1 MIQIHRRKHTPI
13 YVQIGDAIRQQIEH
27 GTLKV
32 GDILSSER
40 ELSEQ
45 LNISRMTVRAAL
57 DKLVQDGLLI
67 RQRGRG
73 TIVAAAKITRSAS
86 AFVSFTE
93 DMQARGF
100 QVYSQVLTFRSES
113 ASPSTAAQLGLG
125 TGAKVIFLHRVRLT
139 DGEPLAV
146 ERVYLPFSR
155 FGALLGMDLSAYS
168 LYTMLEQKFDCY
180 PTVADETV
188 EAVMLTASDA
198 DVLHVDHGSPALLAR
213 RITRDRDGMPI
224 EAVETLYRAD
234 RYRMI
239 FTRTR

>member
-100 QVYSQVLTFRSES
+100 QVHS
-113 ASPSTAAQLGLG
+113 
-125 TGAKVIFLHRVRLT
+125 
-139 DGEPLAV
+139 
-146 ERVYLPFSR
+146 
-155 FGALLGMDLSAYS
+155 
-168 LYTMLEQKFDCY
+168 
-180 PTVADETV
+180 
-188 EAVMLTASDA
+188 
-198 DVLHVDHGSPALLAR
+198 
-213 RITRDRDGMPI
+213 
-224 EAVETLYRAD
+224 
-234 RYRMI
+234 
-239 FTRTR
+239 

>member
-13 YVQIGDAIRQQIEH
+13 YVQIGDAIRQQIEF
-27 GTLKV
+27 GVLKV
-32 GDILSSER
+32 GDVLSSER
-40 ELSEQ
+40 ELCEQ
-45 LNISRMTVRAAL
+45 LNVSRMTVRAAL

-67 RQRGRG
+67 RQHGRG

-100 QVYSQVLTFRSES
+100 QVRSQVLAFRAES
-113 ASPSTAAQLGLG
+113 AAPATAAQLGLE
-125 TGAKVIFLHRVRLT
+125 TGGKVIFLHRVRFT
-139 DGEPLAV
+139 DDEPLAV
-146 ERVYLPFSR
+146 ERVYLPFGR
-155 FGALLGMDLSAYS
+155 FNALLNNDMAARS
-168 LYTMLEQKFDCY
+168 LYTVLEQEFDCY

-188 EAVMLTASDA
+188 EAVILTANDA
-198 DVLHVDHGSPALLAR
+198 DVLQVAHGSPALLAR
-213 RITRDRDGMPI
+213 RITRDRDSMPI